1 MRVTVR
7 LEGNAPYSF
16 RKKEKAV
23 SRSLALRFRLIMLSI
38 LFLAALISAIRSGQE
53 RSAKAFAQSDLD
65 RATIPTGYVLQPN
78 EGETLQR
85 PGGQIVIK
93 ADPRT
98 GSGRLAVGSQQLYV
112 GAGIRVHRHEGEDE
126 VLWVQDGSGTAII
139 GDTRKPVEK
148 GAFVYIPQG
157 VWHGVENP
165 QNEMRLLWIVSPPG
179 LENFFREVGTPPGV
193 EPRKLTP
200 EQLNDVARK
209 HGTSFK
215 TQ

>member
-1 MRVTVR
+1 M
-7 LEGNAPYSF
+7 S
-16 RKKEKAV
+16 K
-23 SRSLALRFRLIMLSI
+23 SLALRLRVSVLST
-38 LFLAALISAIRSGQE
+38 LFLAALLAAIRSGQDE
-53 RSAKAFAQSDLD
+53 PAKAFAQSNL
-65 RATIPTGYVLQPN
+65 AKPVIPKGYVLQPN

-85 PGGQIVIK
+85 PGTQIVIK

-98 GSGRLAVGSQQLYV
+98 GSGRLAAGTQQLYI
-112 GAGIRVHRHEGEDE
+112 GSGIRVHRHEGEDE
-126 VLWVQDGSGTAII
+126 VLWIQDGSGTAII
-139 GDTRKPVEK
+139 GDTRKRVEK

-193 EPRKLTP
+193 EARRLTP
-200 EQLNDVARK
+200 EQLSDIARK
-209 HGTSFK
+209 HGTNFK